1 MTTLTPAAAPA
12 AAPTAATDSSAI
24 TPSQIEIISSGSS
37 IVIIH
42 TYNIGSYISRVEGS
56 QTDVYISVGSDVVR
70 IDFSLLALCLIEP
83 SAQD

>member
-1 MTTLTPAAAPA
+1 MTFTLEVIILPAAPLA
-12 AAPTAATDSSAI
+12 AVRFPI
-24 TPSQIEIISSGSS
+24 TPSQMEIISSGSS

-42 TYNIGSYISRVEGS
+42 TYKIGSYISRVEGS